1 MIFANKIRSTAPLRI
16 AFGGGGTDIFNYSS
30 TYGGFVL
37 NSTISLRVEVTID
50 KNSEGNNSYFS
61 MDSEQKISYQLVSED
76 FSKDTCFLL
85 RKVHLILM
93 EDYPELKK
101 IPLSITSYSQVPYG
115 SGLGTSSTICVAL
128 IQGLLHL
135 IGIFL
140 KPHELADY
148 AYKIERNKLKIL
160 GGCQDHFAA
169 AVGGFNFLEI
179 NKNEITANSLRINK
193 NIVSELEMST
203 ILAIG
208 KMTRK
213 SSEIIKDQTESL
225 KNSRSEKTLNALH
238 ISKKIAQELK
248 NSLLK
253 QDLKNF
259 FDISK
264 RIWDVKKNFAP
275 SIVPNSYDNLYHSL
289 INLGA
294 YSCKISGAGG
304 GGFITIFVEPSK
316 KKYLIDY
323 LRQSN
328 FEVYPFH
335 FVRQGARSWTV

>member
-1 MIFANKIRSTAPLRI
+1 MNILKTIRSTAPLRI

-30 TYGGFVL
+30 RYGGSVL
-37 NSTISLRVEVTID
+37 NSTISLKVEVTI
-50 KNSEGNNSYFS
+50 KENSENINSYFS
-61 MDSEQKISYQLVSED
+61 MDSEQKISYKLSSLS
-76 FSKDTCFLL
+76 FSNDVCFLL

-101 IPLSITSYSQVPYG
+101 IPLCITSYSQVPYG

-140 KPHELADY
+140 KPHDLANY
-148 AYKIERNKLKIL
+148 AYDIERNKLEIL

-169 AVGGFNFLEI
+169 AIGGFNFLEI
-179 NKNEITANSLRINK
+179 IKSEATANSLIIDK
-193 NIVSELEMST
+193 NIISELEMST
-203 ILAIG
+203 ILAFG

-213 SSEIIKDQTESL
+213 SSEIIKEQTNSL
-225 KNSRSEKTLNALH
+225 NNSSNEKTLNALH
-238 ISKKIAQELK
+238 LSKEIAFQLKNALLKQNLEDFFEISKKIW
-248 NSLLK
+248 
-253 QDLKNF
+253 
-259 FDISK
+259 DIK
-264 RIWDVKKNFAP
+264 RNFAP
-275 SIVPNSYDNLYHSL
+275 SIVPNSYDNLYNSL
-289 INLGA
+289 MNLGA

-323 LRQSN
+323 LRKSN

-335 FVRQGARSWTV
+335 FIQQGARSWTV